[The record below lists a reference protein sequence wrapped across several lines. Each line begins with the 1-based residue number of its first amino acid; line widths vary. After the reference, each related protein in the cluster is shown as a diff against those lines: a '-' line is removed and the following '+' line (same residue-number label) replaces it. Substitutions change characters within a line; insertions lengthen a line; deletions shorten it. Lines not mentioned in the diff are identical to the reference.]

1 MITPK
6 TKGADAIID
15 AWLIEGVHPP
25 THQKLKKQLRREWP
39 MLAKAIERLVN
50 AEDSPENASANENRE
65 WALKA
70 EKERDEAR
78 KEMIRWM
85 SIAEGRGRTD
95 DEEENDTQAELAAW
109 EMLTEATRERDE
121 ARAEMAAIKA
131 MLLDPVEVELDMIRG
146 NIAIPARPEFG
157 GVYDTGK
164 AMANLIRER
173 DEARGQRDRLAEA
186 LRMITTF
193 DFSNAIM
200 VTELEEAID
209 VAWGSITT
217 DVRYEMCRD
226 SFSIGFRMGAN
237 SFLENAESTRAEN
250 KP

>member
-78 KEMIRWM
+78 
-85 SIAEGRGRTD
+85 
-95 DEEENDTQAELAAW
+95 
-109 EMLTEATRERDE
+109 
-121 ARAEMAAIKA
+121 AEMAAIKA

-146 NIAIPARPEFG
+146 NIAIPERPEFS

-164 AMANLIRER
+164 AMANLIREAANDLHAAFFTMR
-173 DEARGQRDRLAEA
+173 HDWKNGDFNLPPLARIHMEAMECKAIELGKLLFRQDAKITDEALQSL
-186 LRMITTF
+186 TTNEI
-193 DFSNAIM
+193 SNQ
-200 VTELEEAID
+200 
-209 VAWGSITT
+209 
-217 DVRYEMCRD
+217 
-226 SFSIGFRMGAN
+226 
-237 SFLENAESTRAEN
+237 
-250 KP
+250 

>member
-78 KEMIRWM
+78 
-85 SIAEGRGRTD
+85 
-95 DEEENDTQAELAAW
+95 
-109 EMLTEATRERDE
+109 
-121 ARAEMAAIKA
+121 
-131 MLLDPVEVELDMIRG
+131 
-146 NIAIPARPEFG
+146 
-157 GVYDTGK
+157 
-164 AMANLIRER
+164 
-173 DEARGQRDRLAEA
+173 GQRDRLAEA
-186 LRMITTF
+186 LR
-193 DFSNAIM
+193 
-200 VTELEEAID
+200 E
-209 VAWGSITT
+209 
-217 DVRYEMCRD
+217 VREMCLD
-226 SFSIGFRMGAN
+226 KTIELHPDHDLKGTIDECIDISNDALQSLTLN
-237 SFLENAESTRAEN
+237 E